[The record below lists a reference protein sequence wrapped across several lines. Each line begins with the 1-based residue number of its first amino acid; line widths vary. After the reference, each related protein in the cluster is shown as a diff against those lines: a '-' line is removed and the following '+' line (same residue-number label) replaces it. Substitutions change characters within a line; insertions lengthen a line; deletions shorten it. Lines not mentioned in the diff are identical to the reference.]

1 MMITA
6 NENFLDNLT
15 AVGCREHL
23 RPPVSVFDSP
33 QDKTGL
39 SKEPIERIQQ
49 D

>member
-23 RPPVSVFDSP
+23 RLPVSLFDSR